1 MGRAVQM
8 SMVRRWTGYNEALPH
23 AYNLQFLAHKTMNE
37 RIKTFIPWEEIEPE
51 AQGQIENTS
60 KLPFLHKWVAVM
72 PDTHYGKGATVGTV
86 LATKGAVVPAAVGV
100 DIGCGMI
107 SVRTNL
113 KRTDL
118 KDLSS
123 IRLGL
128 ERRIPMS
135 AGKFNSSISPSAQKR
150 IDELKSLPITQE
162 PEKFARNWDVSLG
175 TLGGGNHFIEVCTDE
190 NDTIWLTLHSGSRGI
205 GNKIGTHYIK
215 VAQEYCKK
223 NFISL
228 PDLDLAYL
236 VLGTKEYD
244 DYLTD
249 LHWSQA
255 FAKASRDEMM
265 DRFLTE
271 MSYHVFNEGGH
282 EAEIEQQ
289 RINCHHNFTNIEN
302 HFGENVLVT
311 RKGAIKMD
319 IGDWGMIP
327 GSMGTRSYIV
337 SGKANKVS
345 FNSAPHGAG
354 RRMSRHKAAE
364 IFTKEDMEKAME
376 GIEYRNSDVL
386 IDEIPQAYKDIDH
399 VMENAKDLV
408 NIEFTLKQIVNC
420 KGD

>member
-1 MGRAVQM
+1 VD
-8 SMVRRWTGYNEALPH
+8 
-23 AYNLQFLAHKTMNE
+23 K
-37 RIKTFIPWEEIEPE
+37 IKTFIPWEEIETE
-51 AQGQIENTS
+51 AQVQIENTS
-60 KLPFLHKWVAVM
+60 KLPFIHQWVAVM

-86 LATKGAVVPAAVGV
+86 IATKGAVVPAAVGV

-113 KRTDL
+113 KRSDL
-118 KDLSS
+118 KDLSE
-123 IRLGL
+123 IRKGL

-135 AGKFNSSISPSAQKR
+135 AGRFNAYMSESAKNR
-150 IDELKSLPITQE
+150 VEELRNMPITQD
-162 PEKFARNWDVSLG
+162 PDKFASHWEVSLG

-215 VAQEYCKK
+215 VAQDYCKR

-228 PDLDLAYL
+228 PDPDLAYL
-236 VLGTKEYD
+236 VEGTKEYN
-244 DYLTD
+244 DYMTD
-249 LHWSQA
+249 LQWAQA
-255 FAKASRDEMM
+255 FAKKSRDEMM

-271 MSYHVFNEGGH
+271 MSYHIFNEGGH

-289 RINCHHNFTNIEN
+289 RINCHHNFTNIEH
-302 HFGENVLVT
+302 HFGADVLVT

-319 IGDWGMIP
+319 KDDWGMIP

-337 SGKANKVS
+337 SGKANKLS

-354 RRMSRHKAAE
+354 RKMSRTAAQKQ
-364 IFTKEDMEKAME
+364 FTAQDMEKAME
-376 GIEYRNSDVL
+376 GIEFRHSDVL
-386 IDEIPQAYKDIDH
+386 IDEIPAAYKDIDQ
-399 VMENAKDLV
+399 VMEYAKDLV

>member
-1 MGRAVQM
+1 MRGLELRVVG
-8 SMVRRWTGYNEALPH
+8 SIPTSLTVD
-23 AYNLQFLAHKTMNE
+23 K
-37 RIKTFIPWEEIEPE
+37 IKTFIPWEEIETE
-51 AQGQIENTS
+51 AQVQIENTS
-60 KLPFLHKWVAVM
+60 KLPFIHQWVAVM

-86 LATKGAVVPAAVGV
+86 IATKGAVVPAAVGV

-113 KRTDL
+113 KRSDL
-118 KDLSS
+118 KDLSE
-123 IRLGL
+123 IRKGL

-135 AGKFNSSISPSAQKR
+135 AGRFNAYMSESAKNR
-150 IDELKSLPITQE
+150 VEELRNMPITQD
-162 PEKFARNWDVSLG
+162 PDKFASHWEVSLG

-215 VAQEYCKK
+215 VAQDYCKR

-228 PDLDLAYL
+228 PDPDLAYL
-236 VLGTKEYD
+236 VEGTKEYN
-244 DYLTD
+244 DYMTD
-249 LHWSQA
+249 LQWAQA
-255 FAKASRDEMM
+255 FAKKSRDEMM

-271 MSYHVFNEGGH
+271 MSYHIFNEGGH

-289 RINCHHNFTNIEN
+289 RINCHHNFTNIEH
-302 HFGENVLVT
+302 HFGADVLVT

-319 IGDWGMIP
+319 KDDWGMIP

-337 SGKANKVS
+337 SGKANKLS

-354 RRMSRHKAAE
+354 RKMSRTAAQKQ
-364 IFTKEDMEKAME
+364 FTAQDMEKAME
-376 GIEYRNSDVL
+376 GIEFRHSDVL
-386 IDEIPQAYKDIDH
+386 IDEIPAAYKDIDQ
-399 VMENAKDLV
+399 VMEYAKDLV